1 MQLVHGRIHS
11 KVFTQIPV
19 SIWHGGAAPVDPQG
33 RAALKAEGVISSLMQ
48 AWKEKRFISDLPHFL
63 DALSIDRRLCIQAIR
78 LLENHP
84 DFNAGYGSSLQAD
97 GVPRL
102 SASMMDSENQIFSAV
117 MNVEGIR
124 HPSMLA
130 AYLQNQRHSILDSRG
145 AQTLAASLE
154 IKLEN
159 LITEA
164 RRQRWLE
171 MRAGNTAG
179 RTSTVGCVI
188 HGLENTLIAATSTG
202 GVGNEMV
209 GRVGDSPTIAG
220 NFSTKSVAASFTG
233 VGEKIIALGGAA
245 KLCILADQFHDLQK
259 AAQVMFEEAESLKA
273 TFGFVALRKT
283 TEYIEYVAAR
293 NTQSMV
299 WALFDG
305 EKIRAGS

>member
-1 MQLVHGRIHS
+1 MQLVHGRISS
-11 KVFTQIPV
+11 KVFTQSPV
-19 SIWHGGAAPVDPQG
+19 AIWHGGAAPVDPQG
-33 RAALKAEGVISSLMQ
+33 QAAQKAEGVISGLMQ
-48 AWKEKRFISDLPHFL
+48 AWKEKRFISDLPAFL
-63 DALSIDRRLCIQAIR
+63 DHLSHDRRLAIQAVR

-84 DFNAGYGSSLQAD
+84 DFNAGFGSSLQSD

-102 SASMMDSENQIFSAV
+102 SASMMDSQTQVFSAV

-130 AYLQNQRHSILDSRG
+130 AYLQNQRHSILDGRG

-159 LITEA
+159 LVTEA
-164 RRQRWLE
+164 RRQRWIE
-171 MRAGNTAG
+171 MRAEKSSGK
-179 RTSTVGCVI
+179 TSTVGCVT
-188 HGLENTLIAATSTG
+188 HGSENTLIAATSTG

-233 VGEKIIALGGAA
+233 VGEKIIALGGSA

-259 AAQVMFEEAESLKA
+259 AAEVMFEEAENLKA

-283 TEYIEYVAAR
+283 ADYIEYVAAR

-305 EKIRAGS
+305 ENIRTGS